1 MRAALAIVLLVLA
14 APPVW
19 ADHALIRF
27 ALADGA
33 EYVKTSD
40 PATGP
45 DTLFALASIGKAFTA
60 VAILRL
66 ADRGLIDI
74 DAPVTDYLS
83 AAVTADVPALRGR
96 TPRHLLTMTSGLS
109 DYYTYSFF
117 FAALANPDTMLR
129 PETALRT
136 VAGDP
141 ALFPA
146 GSDYDYSNTNYLILG
161 MILEEVTGDDYAAVI
176 QREVL
181 APAGITQSFVSGSR
195 PLPSGFAQGHSD
207 RTLVRRYYAGQ
218 GFGDGGILGTARD
231 LARFYTALFDDRVL
245 LSPTALEAMLT
256 DAVGADYG
264 MGVELTDGIVGHSGG
279 DFGYSSDIRMNLAT
293 GAIAIELAA
302 SEGADISWPWAIVSR
317 D

>member
-1 MRAALAIVLLVLA
+1 MRAALAVVLFVLA

-74 DAPVTDYLS
+74 DA
-83 AAVTADVPALRGR
+83 
-96 TPRHLLTMTSGLS
+96 RHLLTMTSGLS

-302 SEGADISWPWAIVSR
+302 SARADISWPWAIVSR